1 MAIFTR
7 TNGDAKGVVNVDVG
21 TRGAGIGQ
29 IIATGIGKHP
39 TAFKIDS
46 SIDLRGEM
54 GVGGQVETILRVL
67 STRSTIIAYQVE
79 NNDSGQLSVLVEAT
93 SFDASGLQSELSTA
107 GVTASVSTSAGM
119 KFA

>member
-21 TRGAGIGQ
+21 THGSGVGQ

-39 TAFKIDS
+39 TAFKITSDY
-46 SIDLRGEM
+46 DLRGGM
-54 GVGGQVETILRVL
+54 SVGGQVETMLRVI

-79 NNDSGQLSVLVEAT
+79 NDDSGQVSVLVEAT
-93 SFDASGLQSELSTA
+93 SFDAASLQSALSDA
-107 GVTASVSTSAGM
+107 GLTTVVTTSGGM

>member
-21 TRGAGIGQ
+21 THGSGIGT
-29 IIATGIGKHP
+29 IIATGIGKRP

-46 SIDLRGEM
+46 NADLRGEM
-54 GVGGQVETILRVL
+54 GVGGQVETMLRVIA
-67 STRSTIIAYQVE
+67 TRSSIIAYQVE
-79 NNDSGQLSVLVEAT
+79 NDNSGIVSVLVEAT
-93 SFDASGLQSELSTA
+93 SFDASGLQTELANA
-107 GVTASVSTSAGM
+107 GLTTVVTTSGGM

>member
-21 TRGAGIGQ
+21 THGSGIGA

-54 GVGGQVETILRVL
+54 GVGGQVETILRVI

-79 NNDSGQLSVLVEAT
+79 NNDSGQVSVLVEAT
-93 SFDASGLQSELSTA
+93 SFDAASLQSALGDA
-107 GVTASVSTSAGM
+107 GVTSSVATAQGM